1 MDFSQCSSGTRA
13 RTSDAGEAVHP
24 HIYLCGPLQYLA
36 PPRQRSMIGLI
47 NGIDVPI
54 GVGSLTSCVRTRIA
68 RRSKYE
74 ANMPVE
80 ITATMEIMLVL

>member
-1 MDFSQCSSGTRA
+1 MGFSQCSSGA
-13 RTSDAGEAVHP
+13 SIRTSNAGETAHP
-24 HIYLCGPLQYLA
+24 HIYLCGPFQYLA
-36 PPRQRSMIGLI
+36 PPCQRSMIGLI

-54 GVGSLTSCVRTRIA
+54 AVGSLTSCVRTRIA

-80 ITATMEIMLVL
+80 MTATMEIMLML

>member
-1 MDFSQCSSGTRA
+1 
-13 RTSDAGEAVHP
+13 
-24 HIYLCGPLQYLA
+24 
-36 PPRQRSMIGLI
+36 MIGLI

-80 ITATMEIMLVL
+80 ITATMEIMLMLSVETMLMDSKVAAAGVVLKKD